1 MVLLLTAIL
10 VRVTRKTIET
20 RTENQKET
28 EQHSLMS
35 KSIFFKQ
42 IFKLIAIPMDKTWN
56 ASQIFLALVSV
67 WSRYV
72 LHSSSNGHIGDRRS
86 KQKCF
91 VSCKSTLTLMVLT
104 MIRRSSK
111 YLQKLIQKI
120 FFHPV
125 SPYDF

>member
-1 MVLLLTAIL
+1 MVLLPTAIL

-72 LHSSSNGHIGDRRS
+72 LHSSSYGQKGDRRS

-120 FFHPV
+120 LFHPV
-125 SPYDF
+125 SPNDF

>member
-1 MVLLLTAIL
+1 MVLLPTAIL

-72 LHSSSNGHIGDRRS
+72 LHSSSYGQIGDRRS
-86 KQKCF
+86 RQKCF